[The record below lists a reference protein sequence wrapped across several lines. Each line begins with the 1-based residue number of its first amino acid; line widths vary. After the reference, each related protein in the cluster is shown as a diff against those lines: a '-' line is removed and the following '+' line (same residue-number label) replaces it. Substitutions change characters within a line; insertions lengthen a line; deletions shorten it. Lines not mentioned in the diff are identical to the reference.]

1 VNCSIQRPTI
11 LKARSRDLRFNQLVL
26 DEFKTYLVNPIDILQ
41 VVTVIEQLREPNRA
55 PSRLQLDSVPNL
67 DATAEIV
74 KLSARSI
81 STVDLKCENLV
92 NLSKISR
99 SIGRSKLKR
108 FTHKKL
114 TYFLQNRGVDKI
126 RKKTIVFLSTN
137 NKEIDMFKKILVA
150 IDRSEMSHDVFKTA
164 LDIAKADRAILVLLH
179 VMSFDE
185 RGNPAMLM
193 PTGMEYFQ
201 AADPKTLEIYRDQL
215 QSYEHQSLEI
225 LKSLADRAT
234 AEGVTTEVHQL
245 ADSPGRRICEF
256 ADSEEIDLIVM
267 GRRGLSGVNE
277 FLMGSVSN
285 YVLHHAPCSVLIDKK

>member
-1 VNCSIQRPTI
+1 
-11 LKARSRDLRFNQLVL
+11 
-26 DEFKTYLVNPIDILQ
+26 
-41 VVTVIEQLREPNRA
+41 
-55 PSRLQLDSVPNL
+55 
-67 DATAEIV
+67 
-74 KLSARSI
+74 
-81 STVDLKCENLV
+81 
-92 NLSKISR
+92 
-99 SIGRSKLKR
+99 LKR